1 MTFHPEYQKDIDTAI
16 SILKAE
22 GCDEIYIFGSLAEGG
37 APHPGTDID
46 IAVRGLPR
54 TRFFGIYGRLLS
66 SLDHSIDLVDLDGK
80 TPFAS
85 VLEKK
90 GTLYRVA

>member
-37 APHPGTDID
+37 VPHSGTDID

-54 TRFFGIYGRLLS
+54 ARFFGIYGRLLS
-66 SLDHSIDLVDLDGK
+66 SLEHAIDLVDLDGK
-80 TPFAS
+80 TPFAR

-90 GTLYRVA
+90 GTLHRVA